1 MADSFKL
8 IVLNV
13 ISKYAHKNQFII
25 QVSRR
30 IIDNQL
36 AILYY
41 VFCCCK
47 CQLVTVYDQKS
58 TVIE

>member
-41 VFCCCK
+41 FVVVSVSW
-47 CQLVTVYDQKS
+47 LLS
-58 TVIE
+58 TTKNPQ

>member
-13 ISKYAHKNQFII
+13 ISKFAHKNQFII

-41 VFCCCK
+41 FVVVSVSW
-47 CQLVTVYDQKS
+47 LLS
-58 TVIE
+58 TTKNPQ